1 MLATLSRLFDP
12 MVRLLMLALL
22 LAIIVPVPVAHQE
35 LGQWVAN
42 GAVFFL
48 FLLNGL
54 RLPRDQVLRGLVD
67 WRFHGALALWVFG
80 AMLLGG
86 WTAWQL
92 SEAFLPALL
101 ALGFLYLGAL
111 PSTVQSAT
119 VYTSLAG
126 GNVAHAVVAAAM
138 LNVLGVFL
146 SAPLFAV
153 LAGSE
158 TVAFHGEVLIKIATI
173 LLLPF
178 ALGQF
183 LQPRFGKIVTDNPAL
198 TRWTDR
204 IPIALAVYVAMSA
217 AVNEGIWGRIDGVEW
232 ALMLLGVVA
241 FLIYANAGSWIAS
254 GMLGFPRADR
264 IAYLFGGSQKSLA
277 MGAPLATILFD
288 AAIAGIILLP
298 LLAYHFLQLV
308 LAAPLATHLN
318 ERASIQP
325 DRAESG

>member
-1 MLATLSRLFDP
+1 MSAIARLFDP

-22 LAIIVPVPVAHQE
+22 LAIVFPVPESHEAI
-35 LGQWVAN
+35 GQLVAN

-54 RLPRDQVLRGLVD
+54 RLPRDQVLRGVRD

-86 WTAWQL
+86 WGLWQATGL
-92 SEAFLPALL
+92 IIPPLL

-119 VYTSLAG
+119 VYTSIAN
-126 GNVAHAVVAAAM
+126 GNVAHAVVAAAL

-146 SAPLFAV
+146 SAPLFALFAGGESVPFDTSV
-153 LAGSE
+153 L
-158 TVAFHGEVLIKIATI
+158 VRIAVI

-178 ALGQF
+178 AIGQV
-183 LQPRFGKIVTDNPAL
+183 LQPRFGELATKNPAL
-198 TRWTDR
+198 TKWTDR

-217 AVNEGIWGRIDGVEW
+217 AVNEDIWRNINGVEW
-232 ALMLLGVVA
+232 TLMLAGVLA
-241 FLIYANAGSWIAS
+241 FLAYANVGSWLA
-254 GMLGFPRADR
+254 GAALGLDRKDR

-288 AAIAGIILLP
+288 PAMAGIILLP
-298 LLAYHFLQLV
+298 LLVYHFLQLV
-308 LAAPLATHLN
+308 LAAPLASQL
-318 ERASIQP
+318 AQP
-325 DRAESG
+325 GPG